1 MKKTV
6 QLFIAIILCANV
18 MAQDPHYTQFNAVP
32 LSVNPAYTG
41 NFEEDIR
48 VAGNFRQQWI
58 SSVAPISTTSIQ
70 ADGKIGYENS
80 SKQRP
85 ISFGILF
92 MNDNS
97 MKGAFVSNYIS
108 AAASYQITLDKKE
121 NQKLSIGL
129 LASYCN
135 RRLDFSNVSFQQ
147 QFASGGYD
155 LTLPNGES
163 ALSNM
168 KAYGSMSTGLLY
180 NATNIKKTSNFDFGV
195 SIFHINTPKQTV
207 LKDDKQFLPMRF
219 SLQSNFYRKLEN
231 RYTAG
236 INLLYQS
243 QASVNYL
250 LMGASIASKYG
261 DEENNKIG
269 LGFWYRTKDAASP
282 YLFIDYKKAHIGLS
296 YDITTS
302 ELKNGAKPLKSFELS
317 LQWKGFRKS
326 KYFKNYLK

>member
-1 MKKTV
+1 MKRFF
-6 QLFIAIILCANV
+6 QFFIALVFCVNA

-70 ADGKIGYENS
+70 VDGKIGYENS

-147 QFASGGYD
+147 QFALNFG
-155 LTLPNGES
+155 S
-163 ALSNM
+163 A
-168 KAYGSMSTGLLY
+168 
-180 NATNIKKTSNFDFGV
+180 
-195 SIFHINTPKQTV
+195 
-207 LKDDKQFLPMRF
+207 
-219 SLQSNFYRKLEN
+219 
-231 RYTAG
+231 
-236 INLLYQS
+236 
-243 QASVNYL
+243 
-250 LMGASIASKYG
+250 
-261 DEENNKIG
+261 KI
-269 LGFWYRTKDAASP
+269 
-282 YLFIDYKKAHIGLS
+282 
-296 YDITTS
+296 
-302 ELKNGAKPLKSFELS
+302 
-317 LQWKGFRKS
+317 
-326 KYFKNYLK
+326 

>member
-1 MKKTV
+1 MKKIL
-6 QLFIAIILCANV
+6 QFFIAIILCVNV
-18 MAQDPHYTQFNAVP
+18 IAQDPHYTQFNAVP
-32 LSVNPAYTG
+32 LTVNPAYTG

-85 ISFGILF
+85 ISLGVLF

-97 MKGAFVSNYIS
+97 MNGTFVSNYIS

-135 RRLDFSNVSFQQ
+135 RRMDFSNISFQQ
-147 QFASGGYD
+147 QFATGGYD
-155 LTLPNGES
+155 LSLPNGES

-168 KAYGSMSTGLLY
+168 KAYGCISTGLLY
-180 NATNIKKTSNFDFGV
+180 NFSNDKKTSVFDFGLSV
-195 SIFHINTPKQTV
+195 FHINTPKQSF
-207 LKDDKQFLPMRF
+207 LKDDKQYLPMRF
-219 SLQSNFYRKLEN
+219 SVQSNYNRKLQDKFS
-231 RYTAG
+231 AG
-236 INLLYQS
+236 INLLYQN

-250 LMGASIASKYG
+250 LMGVSASSQFG
-261 DEENNKIG
+261 QDEKNKIG
-269 LGFWYRTKDAASP
+269 LGFWYRTKDAMSP
-282 YLFIDYKKAHIGLS
+282 YLFIDYKKANIGLS

-302 ELKNGAKPLKSFELS
+302 DLKNGAKPLKSFELS
-317 LQWKGFRKS
+317 LQWRGFRKS
-326 KYFKNYLK
+326 K